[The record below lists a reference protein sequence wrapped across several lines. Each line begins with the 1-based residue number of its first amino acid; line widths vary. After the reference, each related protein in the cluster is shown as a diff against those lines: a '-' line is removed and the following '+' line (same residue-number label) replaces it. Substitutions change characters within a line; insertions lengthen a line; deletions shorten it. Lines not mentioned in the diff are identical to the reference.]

1 MLLSI
6 NYSLQAAQ
14 LCRQKRLKIDFF
26 KCPEWTDMITEAK
39 QLRPVCVHFSLKA
52 GRGKLK
58 DVDWDFLAE
67 VLQQTQTPYINL
79 HLEAKTKDFPDIPV
93 DSTDPIHQEQV
104 FEQMLSDLNEAVKRF
119 GAQKV
124 IAENVPYRSCAGK
137 VLRPAVE
144 AQVIRQ
150 LLRESGCGLLLD
162 ISHARMT
169 ALDLGLDERQYISE
183 LPVDSLRELHFT
195 GVHQFDGCY
204 QDHLPALEADWQLLD
219 WVFERIYKGEWAQPW
234 MLAFEYG
241 GVGERFA
248 DRSEARVI
256 ETQIPILQRK
266 IDQNF
271 N

>member
-1 MLLSI
+1 MFLSI

-26 KCPEWTDMITEAK
+26 KCPEWTDMIAEAQ

-67 VLQQTQTPYINL
+67 VQQQTQTPYINM
-79 HLEAKTKDFPDIPV
+79 HLEAKTKDFPDIPA
-93 DSTDPIHQEQV
+93 DSTESIHQEQV

-119 GAQKV
+119 GAEKV

-137 VLRPAVE
+137 VLRPAIE
-144 AQVIRQ
+144 PKVIQQ
-150 LLRESGCGLLLD
+150 LLQETGCGLLLD

-169 ALDLGLDERQYISE
+169 ALAIDMDERQYISQ
-183 LPVDSLRELHFT
+183 LPVEFLRELHFT
-195 GVHQFDGCY
+195 GVHQLDGCY
-204 QDHLPALEADWQLLD
+204 QDHFSALEADWELLD
-219 WVFERIYKGEWAQPW
+219 WVMERIQFGEWARPW

-241 GVGERFA
+241 GVGERFS
-248 DRSEARVI
+248 DRSEALVI
-256 ETQIPILQRK
+256 ETQIPIIQRK
-266 IDQNF
+266 IDHYF
-271 N
+271 H